1 MILAAFLGKFGQG
14 LQVLA
19 VKARVAYLKREVAV
33 LKALRRLIA
42 GE

>member
-1 MILAAFLGKFGQG
+1 MILAAFLGKFGHG

-33 LKALRRLIA
+33 LKTLRRLIA